1 MYDVIIIGA
10 GVAGISAA
18 IYAKRSNLSVMIIEK
33 ESPGGQINKTATIEN
48 YPGFTKIE
56 GPELAFKLFE
66 QLQQLNVD
74 YKAMEVKEIID
85 NGNYKTIVTN
95 KDSYKTKTV
104 IIATGR
110 VPRKLGK
117 ENEDKLCG
125 RGISFCSICDGNLYK
140 NKSIAVI
147 GGGNSAVEESL
158 YLSSLA
164 SSLTLIHRNNKLRA
178 DETLINELK
187 NRNNVEILYNT
198 EIEKFN
204 SSNNILDSIEIRNT
218 EDRSTNL
225 LKVDGVFIF
234 IGYEPA
240 SEFVKNLGIL
250 DENNYIVVNNKM
262 ETKISG
268 IYACGD
274 IIQKDVYQIVTAES
288 EGAIA
293 ATFAKK
299 YIDSL
304 K

>member
-10 GVAGISAA
+10 GAAGISAA
-18 IYAKRSNLSVMIIEK
+18 IYAKRSNLNVMVIEK

-66 QLQQLNVD
+66 QLQQLKVE
-74 YKAMEVKEIID
+74 YKALEVKEIVD
-85 NGNYKTIVTN
+85 NGDYKTIITN
-95 KDSYKTKTV
+95 KDSYQTKTV

-117 ENEDKLCG
+117 ENEDKLYG

-140 NKSIAVI
+140 DKNVAVI
-147 GGGNSAVEESL
+147 GGGNSAIEESI

-164 SSLTLIHRNNKLRA
+164 SKLTLIHRNEKLRA
-178 DETLINELK
+178 DESLINELK
-187 NRNNVEILYNT
+187 NRDNVQILYNT
-198 EIEKFN
+198 EVVKFN
-204 SSNNILDSIEIRNT
+204 EINNALDSVEIKNIENRNIET
-218 EDRSTNL
+218 
-225 LKVDGVFIF
+225 LKVDGVFVF

-240 SEFVKNLGIL
+240 SDFVNNLVIL
-250 DENNYIVVNNKM
+250 DENGYVVVNNRM
-262 ETKISG
+262 ETKIPG

-288 EGAIA
+288 EGAVA
-293 ATFAKK
+293 ATFVKK
-299 YIDSL
+299 YIDSIN
-304 K
+304 

>member
-10 GVAGISAA
+10 GIAGISAA
-18 IYAKRSNLSVMIIEK
+18 IYSKRSNLKTMIIEK
-33 ESPGGQINKTATIEN
+33 ESPGGQINKTAIIEN

-66 QLQQLNVD
+66 QLQKLNVE
-74 YKAMEVKEIID
+74 YKALEVKEVVD
-85 NGNYKTIVTN
+85 NGEYKTIITN

-117 ENEDKLCG
+117 ENEDKLYG
-125 RGISFCSICDGNLYK
+125 KGISFCSICDGNLYK
-140 NKSIAVI
+140 DKNIAVI
-147 GGGNSAVEESL
+147 GGGNSAIEESL
-158 YLSSLA
+158 YLSGLVSNLK
-164 SSLTLIHRNNKLRA
+164 LIHRNNKLRA
-178 DETLINELK
+178 DETLINEIK
-187 NRNNVEILYNT
+187 SKNNVEILYNT
-198 EIEKFN
+198 EVERFN
-204 SSNNILDSIEIRNT
+204 TCNNVLDSIEIRNKENRNT
-218 EDRSTNL
+218 DS

-234 IGYEPA
+234 IGYEPS

-250 DENNYIVVNNKM
+250 DKNGYIKVNNKM
-262 ETKISG
+262 ETKIPG

-274 IIQKDVYQIVTAES
+274 IIKKDVYQIVTAES

-299 YIDSL
+299 YIDTNS
-304 K
+304 

>member
-18 IYAKRSNLSVMIIEK
+18 IYAKRSNLNVMIIEK
-33 ESPGGQINKTATIEN
+33 ETPGGQVNKTATIEN

-66 QLQQLNVD
+66 QLQQLKVE
-74 YKAMEVKEIID
+74 YKALEVKGIID
-85 NGNYKTIVTN
+85 NGDYKTIITN
-95 KDSYKTKTV
+95 KDSYQTKTV

-117 ENEDKLCG
+117 ENEDKLYG

-140 NKSIAVI
+140 DKHIAVI
-147 GGGNSAVEESL
+147 GGGNSAIEESL

-164 SSLTLIHRNNKLRA
+164 SKLTLIHRSENLRA
-178 DETLINELK
+178 DESLINELK
-187 NRNNVEILYNT
+187 NKDNVEILYNT
-198 EIEKFN
+198 EVEKFN
-204 SSNNILDSIEIRNT
+204 ETNNSLDSIEIKNT
-218 EDRSTNL
+218 EDRNIET
-225 LKVDGVFIF
+225 LKVDGVFVF

-240 SEFVKNLGIL
+240 SDFIKNLGIL
-250 DENNYIVVNNKM
+250 DENGYAVVNNRM
-262 ETKISG
+262 ETKIPG

-274 IIQKDVYQIVTAES
+274 IIEKDVYQIVTAES
-288 EGAIA
+288 EGAVA

-299 YIDSL
+299 YVDN